1 MVNHGE
7 ELLDHAFDGTEQEQE
22 FGVHLWHLL
31 LKLEIYREHVDKFT
45 AAVRKKYGMPALKIR
60 KDVNEL
66 RNQALAGILDLQDE
80 IKDMTDDEKMKFLD
94 ERIAGGANRKGIL
107 SQK

>member
-7 ELLDHAFDGTEQEQE
+7 ELLDHAFDGKEQEQE

-31 LKLEIYREHVDKFT
+31 LKLEIYREHVDNFT
-45 AAVRKKYGMPALKIR
+45 AAVRKKYGMPQLKIR
-60 KDVNEL
+60 KDLNEL
-66 RNQALAGILDLQDE
+66 RTQAYNGILEIQED
-80 IKDMTDDEKMKFLD
+80 IKDLSLEDRMKYLDEK
-94 ERIAGGANRKGIL
+94 IAAPINREGFS

>member
-7 ELLDHAFDGTEQEQE
+7 ELLDHAFDGKEQEQE

-31 LKLEIYREHVDKFT
+31 LKLEIYREHVDNFT
-45 AAVRKKYGMPALKIR
+45 AAVRKKYGMPQLKIR
-60 KDVNEL
+60 KDLNEL
-66 RNQALAGILDLQDE
+66 RTQAYNGILEIQED
-80 IKDMTDDEKMKFLD
+80 IKDLSLEEQMKYLDEK
-94 ERIAGGANRKGIL
+94 IAAPINREGFS